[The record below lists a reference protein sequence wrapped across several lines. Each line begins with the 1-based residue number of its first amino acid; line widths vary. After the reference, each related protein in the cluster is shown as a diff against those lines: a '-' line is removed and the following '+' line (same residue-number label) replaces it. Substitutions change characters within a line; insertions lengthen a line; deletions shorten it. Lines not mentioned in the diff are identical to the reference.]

1 MNMEFLDLES
11 TIGLKS
17 LSYEDLDFF
26 SLSFSDF
33 SLTSFDALSLSV
45 LKEKLEEDETFA
57 VKYAVAKLGFNPEDD
72 SQFK

>member
-1 MNMEFLDLES
+1 
-11 TIGLKS
+11 
-17 LSYEDLDFF
+17 
-26 SLSFSDF
+26 
-33 SLTSFDALSLSV
+33 LTNFDALSLSV